1 MAGTE
6 DDTVRLPRTGRA
18 RPYRAGLMR
27 GAAMLGALG
36 AAAAAWAWIGAAPT
50 PSVPPAPATPPPAS
64 AAAPAVPLL
73 AEAELIT
80 LFPDRPSLLRLREN
94 PRVFVLLF
102 PSLAAQGATLNRA
115 AALVEK
121 AGLPRDRLLDGV
133 ELAAAIA
140 RSGDTPETWYL
151 GHDYRSADLARFF
164 ALAERDRVAL
174 TEAELWLREQFVTA
188 LALAGSGPFAFVSV
202 ANPGGQLDA
211 AMRNAV
217 LRHEIGHGHYFTLP
231 GFAEHVR
238 AVWQNGFTAA
248 ERAAYR
254 AFLGR
259 EGYDTGN
266 EELMANEAMAYTL
279 FTPDPRL
286 FSPGLVGLPA
296 AAVERLREL
305 LRNGLPLP

>member
-1 MAGTE
+1 M
-6 DDTVRLPRTGRA
+6 RLPRPTA
-18 RPYRAGLMR
+18 RPARTGLVR
-27 GAAMLGALG
+27 GAAALG
-36 AAAAAWAWIGAAPT
+36 VIGAALAAT
-50 PSVPPAPATPPPAS
+50 WAWMGTASSPPHALPPPVAV
-64 AAAPAVPLL
+64 APAVPLL
-73 AEAELIT
+73 AEAELMA
-80 LFPDRPSLLRLREN
+80 LFPDRPTLLRLREN

-102 PSLAAQGATLNRA
+102 PSLAAQGAAMNRA

-140 RSGDTPETWYL
+140 RSGDTAETWYL
-151 GHDYRSADLARFF
+151 GHDYRSADLARFL

-174 TEAELWLREQFVTA
+174 TEAELWLRAQFVEA
-188 LALAGSGPFAFVSV
+188 LTLSGGEPFALVSV
-202 ANPGGQLDA
+202 ANPGGALDA
-211 AMRNAV
+211 AMRSAV

-231 GFAEHVR
+231 GFTEHVQR
-238 AVWQNGFTAA
+238 VWRTGFSEA

-254 AFLGR
+254 AYLGR

-266 EELMANEAMAYTL
+266 DELMANEAMAYTL

-286 FSPGLVGLPA
+286 FSPALVGLPP

-305 LRNGLPLP
+305 LHSGLALP

>member
-1 MAGTE
+1 MAGAE
-6 DDTVRLPRTGRA
+6 DDTVRLPRPPA
-18 RPYRAGLMR
+18 RPARAGLVR
-27 GAAMLGALG
+27 GAAILGTLG
-36 AAAAAWAWIGAAPT
+36 VAAAASWAWMGMAPT
-50 PSVPPAPATPPPAS
+50 PPAPPAPAPPPVI
-64 AAAPAVPLL
+64 AAIPPVPLL
-73 AEAELIT
+73 TEAEL
-80 LFPDRPSLLRLREN
+80 LALLPERPSLLRLREN

-102 PSLAAQGATLNRA
+102 PSLAQQGATLNRA

-140 RSGDTPETWYL
+140 RSGDTAETWYL

-174 TEAELWLREQFVTA
+174 TEAELWLREQFATA
-188 LALAGSGPFAFVSV
+188 SALAGSGPFAFVSA

-231 GFAEHVR
+231 GFAEHVQ
-238 AVWQNGFTAA
+238 AVWQSGFTEA

-286 FSPGLVGLPA
+286 FSPNLIGLPP

-305 LRNGLPLP
+305 LRNGPSLP